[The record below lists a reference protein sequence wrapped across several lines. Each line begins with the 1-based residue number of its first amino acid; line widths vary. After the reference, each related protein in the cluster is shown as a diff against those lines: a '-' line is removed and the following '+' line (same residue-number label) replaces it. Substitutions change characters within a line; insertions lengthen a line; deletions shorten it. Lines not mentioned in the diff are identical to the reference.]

1 VADRFMWREDDLEP
15 QVCDACGVE
24 CVGDDPLCSR
34 CAEVID
40 RQTEELLERLHFYD
54 LGWWGE

>member
-1 VADRFMWREDDLEP
+1 VADRFMWREDDLDQMCEGCG
-15 QVCDACGVE
+15 QVPVS
-24 CVGDDPLCSR
+24 DDPLCSR

-40 RQTEELLERLHFYD
+40 RQTEELLERLHFFD